1 MSEPKSERN
10 EKQNYSAKSM
20 RSMKVAVF
28 CIAALIVFYL
38 GASFLKGLNV
48 FGHKAYYYAVMEN
61 IGGLHEST
69 TVTVNGYP
77 VGKVTKLKMLGT
89 DPVRICA
96 EIMLTERIDL
106 PEDSRIEVAQ
116 KDVLGGMI
124 VNLIPGSS
132 KAPAHS
138 GDTLASYLA
147 GGLFDGIDGLK
158 DQLASVV
165 SSVDTIAIAL
175 KSAFQP
181 DDPANGAATLKNT
194 LANLEAST
202 QQLNRILSSNGPK
215 VSEMMTKLNRFST
228 TLDNASPQLNAII
241 DNLDHISD
249 SVAQSNIK
257 ALFTDAQQAV
267 SNINALT
274 QKMER
279 GDGTV
284 GQLMRNDSLYLNIN
298 KAAESLDKLLLDL
311 KANPGRYINITVFG
325 KKKDK

>member
-1 MSEPKSERN
+1 MSENKDD
-10 EKQNYSAKSM
+10 QQYSAKNM
-20 RSMKVAVF
+20 KSMKVAIF

-69 TVTVNGYP
+69 TAAVNGYP
-77 VGKVTKLKMLGT
+77 IGKVTKLKILST

-96 EIMLTERIDL
+96 EIMVTEKIDL
-106 PEDSRIEVAQ
+106 PKDSRIEVAQ

-124 VNLIPGSS
+124 VNIIPGTSS
-132 KAPAHS
+132 VMAKS
-138 GDTLASYLA
+138 GDTLQSSLA
-147 GGLFDGIDGLK
+147 GGLFDGIDGIK
-158 DQLASVV
+158 NQLASVIA
-165 SSVDTIAIAL
+165 SVDTIGLAL

-202 QQLNRILSSNGPK
+202 QHLNQILASNEPK
-215 VSEMMTKLNRFST
+215 LGEMMTKLNRFST
-228 TLDNASPQLNAII
+228 TLDNASPQLNAMIENI
-241 DNLDHISD
+241 HNITD

-267 SNINALT
+267 SNINQVTDKL
-274 QKMER
+274 ER
-279 GDGTV
+279 GEGSV
-284 GQLMRNDSLYLNIN
+284 GQLMNNDSLYNNIN
-298 KAAESLDKLLLDL
+298 KAVESLDNLINDL
-311 KANPGRYINITVFG
+311 KAHPGRYINISVFG
-325 KKKDK
+325 KKKDKE